1 MSFTGYK
8 IYLNRRRL
16 ILDEN
21 GTIFYNG
28 LTWSSD
34 LTEPNSDIL
43 GNAILS
49 GIGPYFPPV
58 YDDISCPIGGEST
71 TTTTTTTSTTTTTT
85 TADAP
90 ITEPTTSTTTTTTT
104 VAPTTTTTT
113 TTVAPTT
120 STTTTTT
127 TVAPTTTTSTTTT
140 TTTTAFN
147 LSFLWSP
154 LSMTVDAIRVNGVSP
169 TLISGTDVPFSAD
182 THQYNTTQVGT
193 QTLEIDITSGASG
206 QNIAIIDSDLGLTC
220 SNILSV
226 GSFTVT
232 FTNISIDNITPV
244 IISGSD
250 GACS

>member
-71 TTTTTTTSTTTTTT
+71 TTTTT
-85 TADAP
+85 
-90 ITEPTTSTTTTTTT
+90 TTSTTTTTTT

>member
-104 VAPTTTTTT
+104 VAPTTTT
-113 TTVAPTT
+113 
-120 STTTTTT
+120 
-127 TVAPTTTTSTTTT
+127 STTTT

-220 SNILSV
+220 SNVLSV